1 MPIPPPSPAAGL
13 AGAPSVARREAE
25 SSEITSFYLEP
36 ADGGQVPGYQPGQY
50 VSVRLYVP
58 ELGLMQPRQ
67 YSLSDAPGQGRLR
80 ISVKREPGVAGAPA
94 GRVQRPA

>member
-1 MPIPPPSPAAGL
+1 MPIPPPSPAAGP

-67 YSLSDAPGQGRLR
+67 YSLSDAPGQDGCASRSSASWRGRR
-80 ISVKREPGVAGAPA
+80 AGRP
-94 GRVQRPA
+94 RVQRPA

>member
-1 MPIPPPSPAAGL
+1 MPIPPPSLAAGP
-13 AGAPSVARREAE
+13 AGAPSARREAE

-67 YSLSDAPGQGRLR
+67 YSLSDAPGRDGCASRSSASRRGRR
-80 ISVKREPGVAGAPA
+80 AGR
-94 GRVQRPA
+94 RVQRPA